1 VAIGEAVVTAVETVS
16 GFTKGTTS
24 NETGAFDLDG
34 LPAGR
39 YVLAATKA
47 TFVSGKY
54 GQQVPGG
61 PRRSVDVGNGNAI
74 SVEIKMWRGGV
85 ITGHVETPRG
95 EGVPGAAANLMRW
108 SVDGD
113 VKRLLPIRQNAITSD
128 AGEYRIYGVDP
139 GAYYVVVTPPALTLS
154 KGLRRNVGYRPTFY
168 PNAATADTARLVSV
182 GAEETATAD
191 IQIQSAPLVN
201 VQAALLD
208 SRGSIAAPALTGIRV
223 LAGAEGLAVQS
234 RCTAVSGLCFFS
246 LLPEGAYTF
255 HSDPVKDADGR
266 AVVFVEDAYV
276 EAGPPAKVAL
286 RAIRAT
292 AISGI
297 VRLPATVK
305 RSASTSIRI
314 RAHPHFDTKFLG
326 PSPSV
331 EVAPNLTFKFWAWP
345 GKNEIVVQIQ
355 QPGLYVK
362 ALRLG
367 GVDVTDEGVM
377 VRDGADAT
385 GLEVELADV
394 GQTLSGRVSQ
404 PAGVEMFE
412 DLAVVVFPVDR
423 GQWQSVRRTA
433 LARVDKKGE
442 FVVRSLPPGAYVA
455 AAVLYNDGLNYRDP
469 KFLESIQVA
478 AEVVSLSEGGTASL
492 VLRR

>member
-1 VAIGEAVVTAVETVS
+1 
-16 GFTKGTTS
+16 
-24 NETGAFDLDG
+24 
-34 LPAGR
+34 
-39 YVLAATKA
+39 
-47 TFVSGKY
+47 
-54 GQQVPGG
+54 
-61 PRRSVDVGNGNAI
+61 
-74 SVEIKMWRGGV
+74 
-85 ITGHVETPRG
+85 
-95 EGVPGAAANLMRW
+95 
-108 SVDGD
+108 
-113 VKRLLPIRQNAITSD
+113 
-128 AGEYRIYGVDP
+128 
-139 GAYYVVVTPPALTLS
+139 
-154 KGLRRNVGYRPTFY
+154 
-168 PNAATADTARLVSV
+168 
-182 GAEETATAD
+182 
-191 IQIQSAPLVN
+191 
-201 VQAALLD
+201 
-208 SRGSIAAPALTGIRV
+208 
-223 LAGAEGLAVQS
+223 
-234 RCTAVSGLCFFS
+234 
-246 LLPEGAYTF
+246 
-255 HSDPVKDADGR
+255 
-266 AVVFVEDAYV
+266 VVFVEEAYV